1 MKLISGERG
10 REVSTVKKTKTVT
23 EDLLE
28 DAYKFIIH
36 FPSKKIS
43 DDESKL
49 LFVNSLSDSLRFEK
63 LGEERCSPII
73 IENAGWI
80 KKEPYSEA
88 SMILSGIENPK
99 IYRKKIQSLVETN
112 IGIKDVEVKLFP
124 VQLYEPEYW
133 STIIQNRII
142 NSLATKN
149 ANTLT
154 EILSGVTSTNSD
166 EIERA
171 ITSKTQGMNLNE
183 N

>member
-1 MKLISGERG
+1 MLWHLFHLQIFLSEEISA
-10 REVSTVKKTKTVT
+10 
-23 EDLLE
+23 L
-28 DAYKFIIH
+28 
-36 FPSKKIS
+36 
-43 DDESKL
+43 
-49 LFVNSLSDSLRFEK
+49 
-63 LGEERCSPII
+63 
-73 IENAGWI
+73 
-80 KKEPYSEA
+80 
-88 SMILSGIENPK
+88 ILSGIENPK
-99 IYRKKIQSLVETN
+99 IYREKIQSLVETN
-112 IGIKDVEVKLFP
+112 IGIKDVDVKLFP